1 MEALN
6 RWRWTSSRAR
16 REKAKVE
23 ERPKEKT
30 AKARARTAKGRVTTQ
45 PAATAKA
52 LATKVAAGTEVAAG
66 TKVAVG
72 TRVVAGSSKGGK
84 PATKEW
90 ECPSKGKQKGIQ
102 QVEANPSVT
111 GSSAASTVSGATS
124 TATAYRTPSTVN
136 RVEAVIFEDGCP
148 ETLFFDISGVE
159 EPDSTFGLEDPEVL
173 VIEAGVFPAGAQAIS
188 VPIFAMD
195 SRDHLD
201 DWTYAP
207 ELVCSL
213 APITEEPEEIEVA
226 DVLAVRAGQ
235 VEGKTVRVVVDSG
248 ADV

>member
-1 MEALN
+1 M
-6 RWRWTSSRAR
+6 
-16 REKAKVE
+16 
-23 ERPKEKT
+23 
-30 AKARARTAKGRVTTQ
+30 
-45 PAATAKA
+45 
-52 LATKVAAGTEVAAG
+52 
-66 TKVAVG
+66 
-72 TRVVAGSSKGGK
+72 
-84 PATKEW
+84 
-90 ECPSKGKQKGIQ
+90 
-102 QVEANPSVT
+102 
-111 GSSAASTVSGATS
+111 
-124 TATAYRTPSTVN
+124 
-136 RVEAVIFEDGCP
+136 EAVIFEDGCP

-159 EPDSTFGLEDPEVL
+159 EPDSTFGLEDLEVL

-248 ADV
+248 ADVSVAPARFRAMGVPTEVPRIYMKDAQGNHIPNQGQRTLNLEIVSTSGAPAYQCQISVASTLCQCETSPACRR